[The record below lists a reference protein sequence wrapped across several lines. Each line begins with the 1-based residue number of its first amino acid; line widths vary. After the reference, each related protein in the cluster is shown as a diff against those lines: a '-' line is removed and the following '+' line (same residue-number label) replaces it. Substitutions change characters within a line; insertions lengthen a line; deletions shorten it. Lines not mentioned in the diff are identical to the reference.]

1 MKILI
6 VSQYFW
12 PENFKINDL
21 ASELYLMGHEIT
33 VLTGYPNYPDGVVF
47 SAFHANPKSFKKY
60 NGVDVLRVPI
70 ITRGQNNVKLIL
82 NYISYVLSA
91 SFFGLWKLRKKD
103 FDIIFVFEPSPITVG
118 LPAILFKKIK
128 NAKIIFWTLDLWPE
142 TLQVLGIIKSN
153 LSIKFFASLT
163 KFIYKRSDLILG
175 QSKGF
180 VQQIRKYCEDD
191 GKIKYFPS
199 WAESV
204 YLDESAVF
212 APEIEYRKDLFNV
225 VFAGNIGEAQD
236 FPAILDAAEKLKY
249 EKIRWIIL
257 GSGRLYE
264 WVKDEIAK
272 RGLETSVLLLGQ
284 FPINRMPSFYKHAQA
299 LLVTLKSD
307 ENLSLTIPGKLQSY
321 LASGIP
327 ILGMLNGEGANVINE
342 AQAGIVVPAGN
353 GIYLSNSIKKMSK
366 MSASKRSEMVLN
378 AKNYV
383 KNEFDRDKLIKLLE
397 SWMIEY
403 SDNSIPNKLK

>member
-21 ASELYLMGHEIT
+21 ASELYLLGHEIT
-33 VLTGYPNYPDGVVF
+33 VLTGYPNYPDGNVY
-47 SAFHANPKSFKKY
+47 SAFQANPKSFKKY
-60 NGVDVLRVPI
+60 NGVNVLRVPI
-70 ITRGQNNVKLIL
+70 ITRGQNNFKLIL

-91 SFFGLWKLRKKD
+91 SFLGLWKLRKKN

-153 LSIKFFASLT
+153 YSIKFFSSLT

-180 VQQIRKYCEDD
+180 VHQIKKYCEDHE
-191 GKIKYFPS
+191 KIKYFPS

-204 YLDESAVF
+204 YLDEAAVF
-212 APEIEYRKDLFNV
+212 APEVEYRKDLFNV

-236 FPAILDAAEKLKY
+236 FPAILDAAENLKY

-257 GSGRLYE
+257 GSGRLYD
-264 WVKDEIAK
+264 WVKDEITK
-272 RGLETSVLLLGQ
+272 RGLESSVLLLGQ

-307 ENLSLTIPGKLQSY
+307 KNLSLTIPGKLQSY
-321 LASGIP
+321 LVSGIP
-327 ILGMLNGEGANVINE
+327 ILGMLNGEGANVIIE
-342 AQAGIVVPAGN
+342 AQAGIVTPAGN
-353 GIYLSNSIKKMSK
+353 GIYLANSIKKMSK
-366 MSASKRSEMVLN
+366 MSVSKRNEMVLN

-383 KNEFDRDKLIKLLE
+383 KTEFDRDKLIKLLE

-403 SDNSIPNKLK
+403 SDNNIPKN